1 MKKLL
6 YIATLFVGAVIVMSS
21 CNDND
26 DTWSEY
32 QTWRI
37 NNYNWYIEQ
46 SQRTNPN
53 GTKYFQELSPSW
65 YPNSGVLIH
74 YFNDRTQTE
83 GNLSPMSTS
92 QVSVKYKGQLYNGVT
107 FDSTTVDT
115 DDSVRTFS
123 LDKVIDGWKIALT
136 DMRVGDTCE
145 IILPYAVGYGIQG
158 STSIYPYSV
167 LRFGIK
173 LTDIPEY
180 EIP

>member
-1 MKKLL
+1 
-6 YIATLFVGAVIVMSS
+6 
-21 CNDND
+21 
-26 DTWSEY
+26 
-32 QTWRI
+32 
-37 NNYNWYIEQ
+37 
-46 SQRTNPN
+46 
-53 GTKYFQELSPSW
+53 
-65 YPNSGVLIH
+65 
-74 YFNDRTQTE
+74 
-83 GNLSPMSTS
+83 MSTS